1 MNAGGPAIRRWTR
14 SLPEHDRRYDR
25 VLGAGRG
32 EHALLQVDAIDPVV
46 PEDVVAVGLYDTPHA
61 VEIPVTLHPS
71 QGHIGLPRAS
81 LRGESDRLDR
91 GVQGRAGPPDT
102 FRSLAAAPDEVHLR
116 EIRRHSGPSD
126 SCLVRTNV

>member
-1 MNAGGPAIRRWTR
+1 MPLLRGMNAGGPTIRRWTR

-71 QGHIGLPRAS
+71 QGHMGLPRAS
-81 LRGESDRLDR
+81 LRGESERLEP
-91 GVQGRAGPPDT
+91 GVQGRAGPAASFGSLHTCPD
-102 FRSLAAAPDEVHLR
+102 DVHP
-116 EIRRHSGPSD
+116 RRI
-126 SCLVRTNV
+126 L